1 MNKNEIYLG
10 NKNLKRSDVPI
21 EFTKEEIQEYIKC
34 ARDPLYFVENYV
46 KIVNVDRGLIPFLP
60 YNFQKDIIQL
70 ANSERFVICKMPRQC
85 GKTTTMGAFILHS
98 VLFNERYSVAILA
111 NKEAQAQEILSR
123 IQLAYENLPRWL
135 QQGVVEWN
143 KTSIEL
149 ENGSKIISS
158 STASS
163 AIRGT
168 TQNLVY
174 LDEFAFVPNGIQES
188 FFASVYPTVS
198 SGTTT
203 KVLITSTPN
212 GLNLFYKLWVDS
224 ENERNSYKRIDVH
237 WSDVPGRDEAWKEET
252 IRNTSKDQFKAEFEC
267 EFLGSSN
274 TLISPEVLRRLVFQP
289 PVHQNEFLKVYSEP
303 SPGRLYIMSVDV
315 SRGLGGDYSAFV
327 IWDITEAPY
336 KTVAVYKNNN
346 VSPLMFPEVIYSA
359 CKRYN
364 YCYVLVETNDL
375 GQQVTDILHEELEY
389 ENIIYTQKTTK
400 GAVEISQG
408 FRQGAVKGI
417 RTTKATKKVG
427 CNNFKALV
435 ENDKV
440 ELVDIDL
447 ISELYRFVSNGNTYE
462 AEDGNDDLAM
472 CGVLFGWMM
481 TQNFIKEITNLDIR
495 QRILLQQQNALN
507 DELLPFGIIE
517 DGHPELE
524 ELPLTRD
531 LLQQML
537 FPNNKNEE
545 YMERAEEY
553 AADKQ
558 FYK

>member
-1 MNKNEIYLG
+1 MNKSEIYLG
-10 NKNLKRSDVPI
+10 NKNLKRADVPI
-21 EFTKEEIQEYIKC
+21 EFTKEQIQEYVKC
-34 ARDPLYFVENYV
+34 ARDQLYFIENYV
-46 KIVNVDRGLIPFLP
+46 KIVNVDRGLISFNP
-60 YNFQKDIIQL
+60 YEYQKDIVRL
-70 ANSERFVICKMPRQC
+70 FEKERFVICKMPRQV
-85 GKTTTMGAFILHS
+85 GKTTIVVGIILHS
-98 VLFNERYSVAILA
+98 ALFNENYRIAILA
-111 NKEAQAQEILSR
+111 NKEKQAHEILGR
-123 IQLAYENLPRWL
+123 IQLAYEHLPKWL

-143 KTSIEL
+143 KGSIKL
-149 ENGSKIISS
+149 ENGSTIQAEP
-158 STASS
+158 TGSS

-168 TQNLVY
+168 SQNLVY
-174 LDEFAFVPNGIQES
+174 LDEFAFVPNNIQET
-188 FFASVYPTVS
+188 FFSSVYPTIS

-212 GLNLFYKLWVDS
+212 GLNLFYKLWIDS

-237 WSDVPGRDEAWKEET
+237 WSDVPGRDEKWKEET
-252 IRNTSKDQFKAEFEC
+252 IRNTSKEQFRQEFEC

-274 TLISPEVLRRLVFQP
+274 TLISPEVLRRLVFHP
-289 PVHQNEFLKVYSEP
+289 PIQQNEYLKVYSEP
-303 SPGRLYIMSVDV
+303 SQERLYIMSVDV
-315 SRGLGGDYSAFV
+315 SRGLGGDYSAFI

-336 KTVAVYKNNN
+336 KTVACYKNNN

-364 YCYVLVETNDL
+364 YCYVLIETNDL
-375 GQQVTDILHEELEY
+375 GQQVADILHEELEY

-408 FRQGAVKGI
+408 FRTGAVKGV

-440 ELVDIDL
+440 ELLDIDL
-447 ISELYRFVSNGNTYE
+447 ISELYRFVSNGVSYE

-495 QRILLQQQNALN
+495 QRILMQQQNALN

-537 FPNNKNEE
+537 FPNEKTRE
-545 YMERAEEY
+545 YMEKVQEY
-553 AADKQ
+553 AADK
-558 FYK
+558 

>member
-10 NKNLKRSDVPI
+10 NKNLKRSDVKV

-34 ARDPLYFVENYV
+34 ARDPLYFIENYV
-46 KIVNVDRGLIPFLP
+46 KIVNVDRGLISFLP
-60 YNFQKDIIQL
+60 YNFQKDIIRL
-70 ANSERFVICKMPRQC
+70 ANTERFVICKMPRQC

-123 IQLAYENLPRWL
+123 IQLAYEHLPKWL

-149 ENGSKIISS
+149 ENGSKIVAS

-237 WSDVPGRDEAWKEET
+237 WSDVPGRDAAWKEET

-274 TLISPEVLRRLVFQP
+274 TLIDPEVLRRLVFQP
-289 PVHQNEFLKVYSEP
+289 VIASNEFLKVYSDP
-303 SPGRLYIMSVDV
+303 LQGRLYTMTVDV

-327 IWDITEAPY
+327 VWDITEAPY
-336 KTVAVYKNNN
+336 KLVATYRNNN
-346 VSPLMFPEVIYSA
+346 ISPLMYPEIIYTT

-364 YCYVLVETNDL
+364 YAHVLIETNDL
-375 GQQVTDILHEELEY
+375 GQQVADILHEELEY
-389 ENIIYTQKTTK
+389 ENIIYTNKNPK
-400 GAVEISQG
+400 GLAEISQG
-408 FRQGAVKGI
+408 FRQGAVKGV
-417 RTTKATKKVG
+417 RTTKSTKKVG

-440 ELVDIDL
+440 ELRDIDL
-447 ISELYRFVSNGNTYE
+447 ISELYRFVSNGQSYE
-462 AEDGNDDLAM
+462 AEEGNDDLAM

-481 TQNFIKEITNLDIR
+481 TQNYVRELTDLDIR
-495 QRILLQQQNALN
+495 QRILLEKQKTMD
-507 DELLPFGIIE
+507 DELLPFGLIE
-517 DGHPELE
+517 DGQPFTGELE
-524 ELPLTRD
+524 LTKD
-531 LLQQML
+531 LLAELL
-537 FPNNKNEE
+537 FPSG
-545 YMERAEEY
+545 
-553 AADKQ
+553 D
-558 FYK
+558 

>member
-10 NKNLKRSDVPI
+10 NKNLKRSDVKV

-34 ARDPLYFVENYV
+34 ARDPLYFIENYV
-46 KIVNVDRGLIPFLP
+46 KIVNVDRGLISFLP
-60 YNFQKDIIQL
+60 YNFQKDIIRL
-70 ANSERFVICKMPRQC
+70 ANTERFVICKMPRQC

-111 NKEAQAQEILSR
+111 NKESQAQEILSR
-123 IQLAYENLPRWL
+123 IQLAYEHLPKWL

-149 ENGSKIISS
+149 ENGSKIVAS

-237 WSDVPGRDEAWKEET
+237 WSDVPGRDAAWKEET

-274 TLISPEVLRRLVFQP
+274 TLIDPEVLRRLVFQP
-289 PVHQNEFLKVYSEP
+289 VIASNEFLKVYSDP
-303 SPGRLYIMSVDV
+303 LQGRLYTMTVDV
-315 SRGLGGDYSAFV
+315 SRGLGGDYSAFIV
-327 IWDITEAPY
+327 WDITEVPY
-336 KTVAVYKNNN
+336 KLVATYRNNN
-346 VSPLMFPEVIYSA
+346 ISPLMYPEIIYTT

-364 YCYVLVETNDL
+364 YAHVLIETNDL
-375 GQQVTDILHEELEY
+375 GQQVADILHEELEY
-389 ENIIYTQKTTK
+389 ENIIYTNKNPK
-400 GAVEISQG
+400 GLAEISQG
-408 FRQGAVKGI
+408 FRQGAVKGV
-417 RTTKATKKVG
+417 RTTKSTKKVG

-440 ELVDIDL
+440 ELRDIDL
-447 ISELYRFVSNGNTYE
+447 ISELYRFVSNGQSYE
-462 AEDGNDDLAM
+462 AEEGNDDLAM

-481 TQNFIKEITNLDIR
+481 TQNYVRELTDLDIR
-495 QRILLQQQNALN
+495 QRILLEKQKTMD

-517 DGHPELE
+517 DGQPFTGELE
-524 ELPLTRD
+524 LTKD
-531 LLQQML
+531 LLAELL
-537 FPNNKNEE
+537 FPSG
-545 YMERAEEY
+545 
-553 AADKQ
+553 D
-558 FYK
+558 

>member
-1 MNKNEIYLG
+1 MSKSEIYLG
-10 NKNLKRSDVPI
+10 NKNLKRADVPI
-21 EFTKEEIQEYIKC
+21 EFTKEQIQEYVKC
-34 ARDPLYFVENYV
+34 ARDQLHFIENYV
-46 KIVNVDRGLIPFLP
+46 KIVNVDKGLISFNP
-60 YNFQKDIIQL
+60 YEYQKDIVRL
-70 ANSERFVICKMPRQC
+70 FEKERFVICKMPRQV
-85 GKTTTMGAFILHS
+85 GKTTIVVGIILHAA
-98 VLFNERYSVAILA
+98 LFNENYRIAILA
-111 NKEAQAQEILSR
+111 NKEKQAHEILSR
-123 IQLAYENLPRWL
+123 IQLAYEHLPKWL
-135 QQGVVEWN
+135 QQGVIEWN
-143 KTSIEL
+143 KGSIEL
-149 ENGSKIISS
+149 ENGSKIQAEP
-158 STASS
+158 TGSS

-168 TQNLVY
+168 SQNLVY
-174 LDEFAFVPNGIQES
+174 LDEFAFVPNNIQES
-188 FFASVYPTVS
+188 FFSSVYPTIS
-198 SGTTT
+198 SGSTT

-212 GLNLFYKLWVDS
+212 GLNLFYKLWIDS

-237 WSDVPGRDEAWKEET
+237 WSDVPGRDEKWKEET
-252 IRNTSKDQFKAEFEC
+252 IRNTSKEQFRQEFEC

-274 TLISPEVLRRLVFQP
+274 TLISPEVLRRLVFHP
-289 PVHQNEFLKVYSEP
+289 PIHQNEYLKVYSEP
-303 SPGRLYIMSVDV
+303 LQGRLYIMSVDV
-315 SRGLGGDYSAFV
+315 SRGLGGDYSAFI

-336 KTVAVYKNNN
+336 KTVACYKNNN

-364 YCYVLVETNDL
+364 YCYVLIETNDL
-375 GQQVTDILHEELEY
+375 GQQVADILHEELEY

-408 FRQGAVKGI
+408 FKAGSVKGV

-440 ELVDIDL
+440 ELLDMDL
-447 ISELYRFVSNGNTYE
+447 ISELYRFVSNGTTYE

-517 DGHPELE
+517 DGHPEPE

-531 LLQQML
+531 VLHQLL
-537 FPNNKNEE
+537 FPNEKTKE
-545 YMERAEEY
+545 YMEKVQEY
-553 AADKQ
+553 AAEKQ
-558 FYK
+558 YYK

>member
-1 MNKNEIYLG
+1 MNKSEIYLG
-10 NKNLKRSDVPI
+10 NKNLKRADVPI
-21 EFTKEEIQEYIKC
+21 EFTKEQIQEYVKC
-34 ARDPLYFVENYV
+34 ARDQLYFIENYV
-46 KIVNVDRGLIPFLP
+46 KIVNVDRGLISFNP
-60 YNFQKDIIQL
+60 YEYQKDIVRL
-70 ANSERFVICKMPRQC
+70 FEKERFVICKMPRQV
-85 GKTTTMGAFILHS
+85 GKTTIVVGIILHS
-98 VLFNERYSVAILA
+98 ALFNENYRIAILA
-111 NKEAQAQEILSR
+111 NKEKQAHEILGR
-123 IQLAYENLPRWL
+123 IQLAYEHLPKWL

-143 KTSIEL
+143 KGSIKL
-149 ENGSKIISS
+149 ENGSTIQAEP
-158 STASS
+158 TGSS

-168 TQNLVY
+168 SQNLVY
-174 LDEFAFVPNGIQES
+174 LDEFAFVPNNIQET
-188 FFASVYPTVS
+188 FFSSVYPTIS

-212 GLNLFYKLWVDS
+212 GLNLFYKLWIDS

-237 WSDVPGRDEAWKEET
+237 WSDVPGRDEKWKEET
-252 IRNTSKDQFKAEFEC
+252 IRNTSKEQFRQEFEC

-274 TLISPEVLRRLVFQP
+274 TLISPEVLRRLVFHP
-289 PVHQNEFLKVYSEP
+289 PIQQNEYLKVYSEP
-303 SPGRLYIMSVDV
+303 SQERLYIMSVDV
-315 SRGLGGDYSAFV
+315 SRGLGGDYSAFI

-336 KTVAVYKNNN
+336 KTVACYKNNN

-364 YCYVLVETNDL
+364 YCYVLIETNDL
-375 GQQVTDILHEELEY
+375 GQQVADILHEDLEY

-408 FRQGAVKGI
+408 FRTGAVKGV

-440 ELVDIDL
+440 ELLDIDL
-447 ISELYRFVSNGNTYE
+447 ISELYRFVSNGVSYE

-495 QRILLQQQNALN
+495 QRILMQQQNALN

-537 FPNNKNEE
+537 FPNEKTRE
-545 YMERAEEY
+545 YMEKVQEY
-553 AADKQ
+553 AADK
-558 FYK
+558 

>member
-1 MNKNEIYLG
+1 MSKSEIYLG
-10 NKNLKRSDVPI
+10 NKNLKRADVPI
-21 EFTKEEIQEYIKC
+21 EFTKEQIQEYVKC
-34 ARDPLYFVENYV
+34 ARDQLYFIENYV
-46 KIVNVDRGLIPFLP
+46 KIVNVDRGLISFNP
-60 YNFQKDIIQL
+60 YEYQKDIVRL
-70 ANSERFVICKMPRQC
+70 FEKERFVICKMPRQV
-85 GKTTTMGAFILHS
+85 GKTTIVVGIILHAA
-98 VLFNERYSVAILA
+98 LFNENYRIAILA
-111 NKEAQAQEILSR
+111 NKEKQAHEILSR
-123 IQLAYENLPRWL
+123 IQLAYEHLPKWL
-135 QQGVVEWN
+135 QQGVIEWN
-143 KTSIEL
+143 KGSIEL
-149 ENGSKIISS
+149 ENGSKIQAEP
-158 STASS
+158 TGSS

-168 TQNLVY
+168 SQNLVY
-174 LDEFAFVPNGIQES
+174 LDEFAFVPNNIQES
-188 FFASVYPTVS
+188 FFSSVYPTIS
-198 SGTTT
+198 SGSTT

-212 GLNLFYKLWVDS
+212 GLNLFYKLWIDS

-237 WSDVPGRDEAWKEET
+237 WSDVPGRDEKWKEET
-252 IRNTSKDQFKAEFEC
+252 IRNTSKEQFRQEFEC

-274 TLISPEVLRRLVFQP
+274 TLISPEVLRRLVFHP
-289 PVHQNEFLKVYSEP
+289 PIHQNEYLKVYSEP
-303 SPGRLYIMSVDV
+303 SQERLYIMSVDV
-315 SRGLGGDYSAFV
+315 SRGLGGDYSAFI

-336 KTVAVYKNNN
+336 KTVACYKNNN
-346 VSPLMFPEVIYSA
+346 ISPLMFPEVIYSA

-364 YCYVLVETNDL
+364 HCYVLIETNDL
-375 GQQVTDILHEELEY
+375 GQQVADILHEELEY

-408 FRQGAVKGI
+408 FKAGAVKGV

-440 ELVDIDL
+440 ELVDMDL

-517 DGHPELE
+517 DGHPEPE

-531 LLQQML
+531 ILQQLL
-537 FPNNKNEE
+537 FPDEKTKE
-545 YMERAEEY
+545 YMEKVQEY
-553 AADKQ
+553 ALDKQ

>member
-10 NKNLKRSDVPI
+10 NKNLKRSDVKV

-34 ARDPLYFVENYV
+34 ARDPLYFIENYV
-46 KIVNVDRGLIPFLP
+46 KIVNVDRGLISFLP
-60 YNFQKDIIQL
+60 YSFQKDIIRL
-70 ANSERFVICKMPRQC
+70 ANTERFVICKMPRQC

-111 NKEAQAQEILSR
+111 NKESQAQEILSR
-123 IQLAYENLPRWL
+123 IQLAYEHLPKWL

-149 ENGSKIISS
+149 ENGSKIVAS

-237 WSDVPGRDEAWKEET
+237 WSDVPGRDTAWKEET

-274 TLISPEVLRRLVFQP
+274 TLIDPEVLRRLVFQP
-289 PVHQNEFLKVYSEP
+289 VIASNEFLKVYSDP
-303 SPGRLYIMSVDV
+303 LQGRLYTMTVDV
-315 SRGLGGDYSAFV
+315 SRGLGGDYSAFIV
-327 IWDITEAPY
+327 WDITEVPY
-336 KTVAVYKNNN
+336 KLVATYRNNN
-346 VSPLMFPEVIYSA
+346 ISPLMYPEIIYTT

-364 YCYVLVETNDL
+364 YAHVLIETNDL
-375 GQQVTDILHEELEY
+375 GQQVADILHEELEY
-389 ENIIYTQKTTK
+389 ENIIYTNKNPK
-400 GAVEISQG
+400 GLAEISQG
-408 FRQGAVKGI
+408 FRQGAVKGV
-417 RTTKATKKVG
+417 RTTKSTKKVG

-440 ELVDIDL
+440 ELRDIDL
-447 ISELYRFVSNGNTYE
+447 ISELYRFVSNGQSYE
-462 AEDGNDDLAM
+462 AEEGNDDLAM

-481 TQNFIKEITNLDIR
+481 TQNYVRELTDLDIR
-495 QRILLQQQNALN
+495 QRILLEKQKTMD

-517 DGHPELE
+517 DGQPFTGELE
-524 ELPLTRD
+524 LTKD
-531 LLQQML
+531 LLAELL
-537 FPNNKNEE
+537 FPSG
-545 YMERAEEY
+545 
-553 AADKQ
+553 D
-558 FYK
+558 